1 MEFDLLL
8 LGHLHVGIIEWEST
22 HIILDWPLAQL
33 ALLDCGRDELPG
45 LLIFLRGLVKSFV

>member
-1 MEFDLLL
+1 MEIDLLL
-8 LGHLHVGIIEWEST
+8 LGHLYVGIIEWEST